1 MSYNVKLENY
11 LDLQTYKQNL
21 SQKRAALLLY
31 GVSRVPGLTNP
42 LNDIKAAIVTQNL
55 VCLGYWDITSLRD
68 VLCGS
73 KAYDRIAKSLG
84 SWFQRTFICYIDA
97 KMRRWSVPF
106 VRSCWGCCRA
116 TTDVVWRRT
125 ATMYG
130 HHGLEIAQSVPRRTD
145 GQSRITLLPTSTHPS
160 RWH

>member
-55 VCLGYWDITSLRD
+55 VCLGY
-68 VLCGS
+68 
-73 KAYDRIAKSLG
+73 
-84 SWFQRTFICYIDA
+84 
-97 KMRRWSVPF
+97 
-106 VRSCWGCCRA
+106 
-116 TTDVVWRRT
+116 
-125 ATMYG
+125 
-130 HHGLEIAQSVPRRTD
+130 
-145 GQSRITLLPTSTHPS
+145 
-160 RWH
+160 